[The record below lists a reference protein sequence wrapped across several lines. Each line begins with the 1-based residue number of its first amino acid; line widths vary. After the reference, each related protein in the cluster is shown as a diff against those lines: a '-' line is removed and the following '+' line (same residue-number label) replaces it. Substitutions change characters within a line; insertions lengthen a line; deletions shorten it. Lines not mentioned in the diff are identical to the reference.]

1 MDYLGS
7 LTTEQSNPK
16 SNDIDTKSTLEIIRI
31 INDADKIVPLV
42 IEKALNDI
50 ASVVDSSVRSFKQ
63 GGRLFYVGAGT
74 SGRLGVLDASECPPT
89 FGTDPEMVQGIIA
102 GGREALTKSVEWA
115 EDDED
120 EGAKALDD
128 KGICN
133 KDIVIGI
140 TASGQA
146 PFVIGAMKRAGEAGA
161 AVCAISSNSNSRIFA
176 FADHKICIDV
186 GPEIVAGSTRMK
198 SGTAQKLVLNMI
210 TTASMIRLGK
220 VFNNLM
226 VDLVP
231 VNSKLI
237 NRSKRLIMQI
247 CDCDEETAMRAF
259 KDCNRKPKV
268 AIVSLLLNVTAEEA
282 KSLLNKN
289 DEHIGLVL
297 KSRVE

>member
-7 LTTEQSNPK
+7 LTTEQPNPK
-16 SNDIDTKSTLEIIRI
+16 SNDIDTKSTFDIIKI
-31 INDADKIVPLV
+31 INDADKIVPAV
-42 IEKALNDI
+42 IEQSLGDI
-50 ASVVDSSVRSFKQ
+50 AAVVDSAVRSFKQ

-89 FGTDPEMVQGIIA
+89 FGTDPEMIQGIIA
-102 GGREALTKSVEWA
+102 GGREALTKAIEWA
-115 EDDED
+115 EDNEG
-120 EGAKALDD
+120 EGAKVLDE
-128 KGICN
+128 KNICN
-133 KDIVIGI
+133 KDIVVGI

-146 PFVIGAMKRAGEAGA
+146 PFVIGAMKRGQEVGA
-161 AVCAISSNSNSRIFA
+161 VVCGISNNGNSRIFA
-176 FADHKICIDV
+176 YADHKICIDV
-186 GPEIVAGSTRMK
+186 GPEIVTGSTRMK

-247 CDCDEETAMRAF
+247 CDCDEETAMAAF
-259 KDCNRKPKV
+259 ENCGKKPKV
-268 AIVSLLLNVTAEEA
+268 AIVSLLLEVTAEKA
-282 KSLLNKN
+282 RTLLKEN

-297 KSRVE
+297 RNS